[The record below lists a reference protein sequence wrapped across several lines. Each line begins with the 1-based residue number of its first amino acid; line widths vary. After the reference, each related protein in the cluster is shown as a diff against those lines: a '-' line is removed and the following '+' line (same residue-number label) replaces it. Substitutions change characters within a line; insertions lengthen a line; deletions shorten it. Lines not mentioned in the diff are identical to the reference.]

1 MGNNA
6 YSNIDELWLNVVH
19 NIIAT
24 GREMPSRVGQIKE
37 VTGYSATLLNIE
49 STFLLN
55 PRRKLSPMYAAA
67 ETLWY
72 LSGTG
77 KIEMLIAYAPQYV
90 NFAEDGVAFGAYG
103 ARIKQFNQLSLLI
116 DVLHKN
122 PNSRQALISF
132 WQGSDLE
139 HAYLADH
146 KDLPCTM
153 SLQFLIRNGALH
165 LIATMRSND
174 AWLGTPYDIFAFTCL
189 QRLIADALN
198 VKYGTYTHQVGSMHL
213 YEKNWQAAKESLLVP
228 IGRQYRANIDLRHD
242 WPRDIGVWRSQIQT
256 ALCAEGRY
264 RNGLNGIAEQRSLG
278 EGMLYDLVSCCARK
292 FGHDENVIF
301 SPVLRKGFENAKK

>member
-1 MGNNA
+1 MGTEV

-19 NIIAT
+19 EIVAT
-24 GREMPSRVGQIKE
+24 GQEMLSRAGQMKE
-37 VTGYSATLLNIE
+37 VVGYRATLLNIE

-72 LSGTG
+72 LSGMG

-90 NFAEDGVAFGAYG
+90 NFAEDGIAFGAYG
-103 ARIKQFNQLSLLI
+103 ARMKHYNQLSLLI
-116 DVLHKN
+116 DILQKS

-132 WQGSDLE
+132 WQGWDLE
-139 HAYLADH
+139 HAYRGDH

-153 SLQFLIRNGALH
+153 SLQFLIRNKALH

-174 AWLGTPYDIFAFTCL
+174 AWLGLPYDVFAFTCL

-198 VKYGTYTHQVGSMHL
+198 VNYGTYTHQVGSMHL
-213 YEKNWQAAKESLLVP
+213 YEKNWKAAEEALLNTIHYVDD
-228 IGRQYRANIDLRHD
+228 RRLQHH
-242 WPRDIGVWRSQIQT
+242 WFRDTKSWKAQIQT

-264 RNGLNGIAEQRSLG
+264 RNKLNGIAEHRSLG
-278 EGMLYDLVSCCARK
+278 EGMLYDLVSCCAQQ
-292 FGHDENVIF
+292 FGHDTICF
-301 SPVLRKGFENAKK
+301 SPVLRKAFQNAKKK

>member
-1 MGNNA
+1 MGNNV
-6 YSNIDELWLNVVH
+6 YSNVDELWLNVVH

-77 KIEMLIAYAPQYV
+77 KIKMLIAYAPQYV

-116 DVLHKN
+116 DVLRKS

-213 YEKNWQAAKESLLVP
+213 YEKNWKAAKESLLDTMHYVDD
-228 IGRQYRANIDLRHD
+228 RDLRHG
-242 WPRDIGVWRSQIQT
+242 WPKDIGVWRSQIQL

-278 EGMLYDLVSCCARK
+278 EGMLYDLVACCARK
-292 FGHDENVIF
+292 FESHGSIVVF

>member
-1 MGNNA
+1 MGIEV
-6 YSNIDELWLNVVH
+6 YSNIDKLWLS
-19 NIIAT
+19 IIHEIIMT
-24 GREMPSRVGQIKE
+24 GQEMPSRVGRIKE
-37 VTGYSATLLNIE
+37 ITGYSATLLNIE

-72 LSGTG
+72 LSGAG

-116 DVLHKN
+116 DVLRKS

-139 HAYLADH
+139 HAYLGDH

-153 SLQFLIRNGALH
+153 SLQFLIRDNALH

-198 VKYGTYTHQVGSMHL
+198 VNYGTYTHQVGSMHL
-213 YEKNWQAAKESLLVP
+213 YEKNWKAAEESLLDIMHYVDN
-228 IGRQYRANIDLRHD
+228 RDLRHG
-242 WPRDIGVWRSQIQT
+242 WPKDIGVWRSQIQL

-278 EGMLYDLVSCCARK
+278 EGMLYDLVSCCACK
-292 FGHDENVIF
+292 FESHGSIVVF